1 MKSDE
6 EAPGQSASSKA
17 VQLDEA
23 SLLGPLALH
32 SEHSRG
38 RLYGEEPHAYRTV
51 FQRDRDRIVHS
62 TAFRRLQYKTQVFV
76 HLEGD
81 HYRNRLTH
89 TLEGAQITR
98 TIARQ
103 LGLNQDLAES
113 IALAHD
119 LGHTPFGHAGERVL
133 AQAMSTHGGFD
144 HNRQGLRVV
153 DLLERRHP
161 DYPGLNLCEETREG
175 MLKHGCSWEHPV
187 AIPDLSGRRSAEAQV
202 ADASDEIAYLNHDL
216 DDALRAGILDF
227 EMLHELP
234 LLGDLAKQTQSR
246 AAELSQEVCR
256 TRVVSSMIDL
266 LVTDLISRTRGL
278 IEAEKIASPQEVR
291 ERAERLVGF
300 SPAVEEARKEV
311 KRFLFDRFY
320 NHPQVLSRTEGA
332 ERVVAALFQLF
343 AGSPE
348 RLPEAVQGRFEE
360 AGKER
365 AITDYVAGMT
375 DRFAVSEHARLTGS
389 PGPIQT
395 L

>member
-1 MKSDE
+1 MKSE
-6 EAPGQSASSKA
+6 EEGRAQRASSE
-17 VQLDEA
+17 VGYLNEA
-23 SLLGPLALH
+23 RMLGPLALH

-38 RLYGEEPHAYRTV
+38 RLYREEPHAYRTA
-51 FQRDRDRIVHS
+51 FQRDRDRVVHS

-119 LGHTPFGHAGERVL
+119 MGHTPFGHAGERVL
-133 AQAMSTHGGFD
+133 AQAMSVHGGFD

-175 MLKHGCSWEHPV
+175 MLKHGCSWAHPV
-187 AIPDLSGRRSAEAQV
+187 PIPDLSGRRSAESQV

-227 EMLHELP
+227 EMLYELP
-234 LLGDLAKQTQSR
+234 LLGDLARQTR
-246 AAELSQEVCR
+246 KHAAEVSEEVCR
-256 TRVVSSMIDL
+256 ARMVSSMIDL
-266 LVTDLISRTRGL
+266 LVTDLIGRTRAL
-278 IEAEKIASPQEVR
+278 IEAEGLDSPRAVR
-291 ERAERLVGF
+291 ERPKKLVGF
-300 SPAVEEARKEV
+300 SPGVEEARKEV

-320 NHPQVLSRTEGA
+320 NHPQVLSRTERA
-332 ERVVAALFQLF
+332 EGVVASLFEF
-343 AGSPE
+343 FSGAAE
-348 RLPEAVQGRFEE
+348 RLPEAVQGRFDET
-360 AGKER
+360 GKER
-365 AITDYVAGMT
+365 AIADYVAGMT
-375 DRFAVSEHARLTGS
+375 DRFAISEQARLIGS
-389 PGPIQT
+389 PGPRQT